1 MCWCCLH
8 NPVLGLNDQ
17 ISCSKPCGYDMQI
30 LYSDSE
36 SPWKMGLETGWTIQN
51 GKGCVFLF
59 WTWYPSGIWSYW
71 NTHWE
76 FWISLFRFRISLKNG
91 SRCKLNG
98 LIWNGSPNPLLDT
111 KYWFGCSRGYRP
123 DIKFLFLYSQSPW
136 KMGLNTSWMKW
147 IGGGHTIPFWCAS
160 PIWPY

>member
-1 MCWCCLH
+1 MCWCSLR

-17 ISCSKPCGYDMQI
+17 ISCSKPCGYDMPI

-36 SPWKMGLETGWTIQN
+36 SPWKVERETGWTIQN

-91 SRCKLNG
+91 SRCKLNE
-98 LIWNGSPNPLLDT
+98 LIRSGSPDPLLDT